1 MSYTT
6 NIKNE
11 IINNYY
17 TLEENMA
24 ELSAILNIEAEIGK
38 KDIKVYTENI
48 GVSRRIY
55 TLIKETYAINPIMT
69 KSKINRLG
77 KKYLIEILINEKKDF
92 ILKDLSI
99 TDENGKRL
107 HSPKN

>member
-1 MSYTT
+1 MEKY
-6 NIKNE
+6 NLNNLDE

-55 TLIKETYAINPIMT
+55 TLNNCPTIFIFARSFTFFFKT
-69 KSKINRLG
+69 G
-77 KKYLIEILINEKKDF
+77 KGF
-92 ILKDLSI
+92 ISNMLLD
-99 TDENGKRL
+99 
-107 HSPKN
+107 

>member
-55 TLIKETYAINPIMT
+55 TLIKDIYGITPSMT
-69 KSKINRLG
+69 KTIINRLG
-77 KKYLIEILINEKKDF
+77 KKYLIEISINEKKDF

-99 TDENGKRL
+99 II
-107 HSPKN
+107 